1 MADATTSLELLL
13 LAKDQAS
20 KVLDDVKDKAG
31 GMGKALGDVAK
42 IAGGFVVAQGITQLG
57 GFLVDAAKGAAEDQA
72 ATDRLNKSLEN
83 YIMSSAKAGETTAD
97 YAMEIQELKDDME
110 DRIKAGQKLA
120 FSDDD
125 IRDSMQALIAAT
137 GDYGEASKRQAAAMD
152 LARGANIPLATA
164 TKMLGKLNEEN
175 IEVFKK
181 MGIVIGENATEADAL
196 AAVQAKFGG
205 QAETYAKS
213 TAGQFEQAKIRMAEL
228 KETIGAA
235 LLPVMT
241 ALMTVAVTK
250 LLPAVESLAN
260 TYLPLL
266 SQGFNTLRDA
276 VQPALDKITPFI
288 EAFTQNKTVLTAA
301 AVTVGVLLVG
311 AFAALAISAGAAA
324 VSVLAASAPFIAV
337 AAAIGV
343 LVAGIILLVK
353 NWDTITE
360 KVPILGKA
368 FELAKQQVETQIQGI
383 VQMIRSIVEIVTSVV
398 SLVSALV
405 HGDWSKAWTEMK
417 DIANSTIDL
426 FLATLKAQFGNIPKM
441 ILGLATELFNAGL
454 NMAEQIIDGIR
465 RGLQNF
471 KVKVGFDS
479 GIPGVPG
486 ISKTIQPF
494 SFLKE
499 GLDFVPYDNFPAM
512 LHRGERVVPAHENR
526 GGAGV
531 NVYID
536 NVNARDES
544 EARRAGNDI
553 GYAISLRRAGV
564 AA

>member
-137 GDYGEASKRQAAAMD
+137 GNYGEASKRQAAAMD

-213 TAGQFEQAKIRMAEL
+213 TAGQFEQAKLRMAEL

-241 ALMTVAVTK
+241 ALMTFLISTVI
-250 LLPAVESLAN
+250 PGMEQFAN
-260 TYLPLL
+260 
-266 SQGFNTLRDA
+266 
-276 VQPALDKITPFI
+276 
-288 EAFTQNKTVLTAA
+288 
-301 AVTVGVLLVG
+301 LVG
-311 AFAALAISAGAAA
+311 PILKAAFDTVAPVIKAFIDYLKFTVTEGDKMNDFLMNVPEPLRGVAKAMAEVALFIKNDLIPAIEKVIAVIKDHWPEIQVVIKFAADF
-324 VSVLAASAPFIAV
+324 VIA
-337 AAAIGV
+337 
-343 LVAGIILLVK
+343 
-353 NWDTITE
+353 
-360 KVPILGKA
+360 
-368 FELAKQQVETQIQGI
+368 QIEGMIQMIEGI
-383 VQMIRSIVEIVTSVV
+383 VKVVTGVID
-398 SLVSALV
+398 LVSALW
-405 HGDWSKAWTEMK
+405 HGDWARAWEAMK
-417 DIANSTIDL
+417 QIAEGTLDIFIGN
-426 FLATLKAQFGNIPKM
+426 LKRMFGNIPEI
-441 ILGLATELFNAGL
+441 ILGLATDLFNAGL
-454 NMAEQIIDGIR
+454 NMAGQIIDGVR
-465 RGLQNF
+465 RGLENF
-471 KVKVGFDS
+471 SVKVGFDS

-486 ISKTIQPF
+486 ISKTIRPF